1 MNNFLIEIRRV
12 TKRYSGTTAVNAV
25 DLDIQR
31 GVIFGL
37 LGPNGAGKT
46 SLIRI
51 LTRITAADEGE
62 ILFEGEPLN
71 NRHAMSIGYMP
82 EERGLYKKMKFGEH
96 LMYLAQLRG
105 LDRKTARERLDEWI
119 QRFDIRH
126 WWNKKI
132 DELSK
137 GMQQI
142 AQFIATVVHRPS
154 MLIFDEPFSGL
165 DPINTQLIKQ
175 EICNLNAGGAT
186 VIFSTHRMEQVEEI
200 CQSIALVNQGQ
211 LILNGDVKTLKQRYK
226 KNQYRVLYEGN
237 PGSCTQNYDFQID
250 DHSAGE
256 LTATIRGDR
265 RPNEL
270 LNFLT
275 GHLEIHSFTEIL
287 PSLNDIFIEQVR
299 NHNQK

>member
-1 MNNFLIEIRRV
+1 MNKSLIEIRRV
-12 TKRYSGTTAVNAV
+12 TKRYNGTTAVNAV
-25 DLDIQR
+25 DLDIPR
-31 GVIFGL
+31 GLIFGL

-62 ILFEGEPLN
+62 IFFEGEPLN
-71 NRHAMSIGYMP
+71 SLHAMNIGYMP

-105 LDRKTARERLDEWI
+105 LDRKTARDRLDEWI

-165 DPINTQLIKQ
+165 DPINSQLIKQ
-175 EICNLNAGGAT
+175 EIRNLNKDGAT

-200 CQSIALVNQGQ
+200 CQFIALVNQGQ

-237 PGSCTQNYDFQID
+237 PTNCTQHSDFQIEL
-250 DHSAGE
+250 HSDE
-256 LTATIRGDR
+256 EMTATIRGDR

-275 GHLEIHSFTEIL
+275 GNLEIHSFTEVL
-287 PSLNDIFIEQVR
+287 PSLNDIFIEHVQ